1 MKLEYQLSKALTRN
15 PLFGKYC
22 LFPGMTKLLLVGVT
36 GFILVPI
43 LLPAV
48 KKLGKSIAKETIKGG
63 IIAYEGSQELISEA
77 KAEIAA
83 KTST

>member
-43 LLPAV
+43 LLPTV
-48 KKLGKSIAKETIKGG
+48 QKIGKSIAKETIKGG
-63 IIAYEGSQELISEA
+63 IITYEGSKKLVSEA

-83 KTST
+83 KTL